1 MLSSYISNKKLINY
15 PFNVIK
21 VITQL
26 INIDILVGELNMSNN
41 DTSNDLD
48 SLDEKIRRMNKKY
61 N

>member
-26 INIDILVGELNMSNN
+26 INIDIVGELNMSNN
-41 DTSNDLD
+41 DNSNDLD

>member
-15 PFNVIK
+15 QFNVTK